1 MAVLSAH
8 RESAWMQFRGS
19 PVRKEMNPLHTMN
32 PENTGGLAHM
42 KQVRRVLD
50 EGGHVRFE
58 WLTCLAILVS
68 VDRKLSTTI
77 DGRTYQAFLKTLP
90 PQLERTDTGSTETK
104 DLVIEWRK
112 GG

>member
-1 MAVLSAH
+1 
-8 RESAWMQFRGS
+8 
-19 PVRKEMNPLHTMN
+19 MNMTMKSERSTLPLN

-68 VDRKLSTTI
+68 ADRKLSTTI

-90 PQLERTDTGSTETK
+90 PQLERTETGTARR
-104 DLVIEWRK
+104 RK
-112 GG
+112 TW